1 MLTSVDGLAAPPV
14 VRAPAGEPVKVI
26 VRVVSTHAS
35 DGFPMPQKAPA
46 VRCWQLVK
54 PVTVAQS
61 VSVVQGMAKHVGAP
75 PHAVQGRPGLHE
87 HTAPDAKPPQ
97 RRADW
102 LLTLFRQHLQ
112 NTFG

>member
-1 MLTSVDGLAAPPV
+1 MLTSVDALAAPPV
-14 VRAPAGEPVKVI
+14 VRAPAGEPVKVM

-75 PHAVQGRPGLHE
+75 PHAVQARPGAHE
-87 HTAPDAKPPQ
+87 HTAPDAKPSQ

-102 LLTLFRQHLQ
+102 LLTLFRQNLQ